1 VTAPTIEPG
10 RTAADATPAPRH
22 GWQVLRVAVRP
33 HRRVA
38 AMGILTGLLWSA
50 SKLAVPALV
59 ARTIDRGVVPGDR
72 GALYANIAVLGCVGL
87 AGALIA
93 GLRRWYAQLLGFLVE
108 RDIRQRL
115 VAHLYRLHLGFH
127 DTTPTGLLVSR
138 TGSDLLQIQQPFIG
152 IPMLLSS
159 IVMLL
164 GAVVLLATVNL
175 PLMLVALSPTAL
187 ILVVAVR
194 FTQRL
199 GPRSEDLQHR
209 LADLSGVVQES
220 ISGMGAIKGLGAE
233 QTELGRL
240 RGRAAGVYDA
250 AIDLTRTRATYLP
263 LFDFLP
269 ALGLVATL
277 WLGSVLV
284 ERGSLTLGELVMFNA
299 YVLMLVGPLRMVGM
313 TLSQLQRALVSASL
327 IGELLDVEPAIAD
340 PVVAVPLPAGGGEL
354 RFEGVTFTYPGSD
367 EPALRDVDLT
377 LAAGETVAV
386 VGATGSGKSTLVS
399 LVPRLTDPTAGR
411 VLIDGV
417 DVRDAS
423 LADVRSAVAV
433 VFEDSLL
440 FTGTIADNIRFGA
453 PGASEHEVRAAAR
466 TAGAH
471 DFIATLDDGYDSL
484 VGERGAGLSGGQRQ
498 RIAIARALLAPA
510 RILVL
515 DSATS
520 AVDAVKEVE
529 IRDAIAE
536 VTRDRTTLL
545 IAHRA
550 TTIALAD
557 RVVLL
562 HDGRLVDSGTHTELL
577 SRSALYR
584 QVLARADDEVDDE
597 RGSDPEIELVS

>member
-1 VTAPTIEPG
+1 MVDSAEPDT
-10 RTAADATPAPRH
+10 RR
-22 GWQVLRVAVRP
+22 GWHVLRVAVRP

-38 AMGILTGLLWSA
+38 AAGILTGLLWSA

-59 ARTIDRGVVPGDR
+59 ARTIDQGVVPGDR
-72 GALYANIAVLGCVGL
+72 DALYANIALLACVGL

-93 GLRRWYAQLLGFLVE
+93 GLRRWYAQLLAYLVE

-164 GAVVLLATVNL
+164 GAIVLLALINV

-199 GPRSEDLQHR
+199 GPRSEALQHR

-220 ISGMGAIKGLGAE
+220 VTGMGAIKGLGAE
-233 QTELGRL
+233 QPELARL

-250 AIDLTRTRATYLP
+250 AIGLTRIRATYLP

-277 WLGSVLV
+277 WLGSVFV
-284 ERGSLTLGELVMFNA
+284 ERGTLTLGELVLFNA
-299 YVLMLVGPLRMVGM
+299 YVLMLVGPLRLVGM

-327 IGELLDVEPAIAD
+327 IGELLEVEPEIAD
-340 PVVAVPLPAGGGEL
+340 PPSPVPLPDEEGEL
-354 RFEGVTFTYPGSD
+354 RFEGVTFAYPGSD
-367 EPALRDVDLT
+367 EPALRDLDLT
-377 LAAGETVAV
+377 VSAGETVAV

-399 LVPRLTDPTAGR
+399 LVPRLTDPSAGR

-417 DVRDAS
+417 DVRDVA
-423 LADVRSAVAV
+423 LDDVRSAVAV

-453 PGASEHEVRAAAR
+453 PDASEHEVRAAAR
-466 TAGAH
+466 VAGAH
-471 DFIATLDDGYDSL
+471 DFISLLDDGYDAL
-484 VGERGAGLSGGQRQ
+484 VGERGSGLSGGQRQ
-498 RIAIARALLAPA
+498 RIAIARAILAPA
-510 RILVL
+510 RVLVL

-536 VTRDRTTLL
+536 VTKDRTTLL

-550 TTIALAD
+550 ATIELAD

-562 HDGRLVDSGTHTELL
+562 HEGRLVDHGTHAELL

-584 QVLARADDEVDDE
+584 RVLARDEADN
-597 RGSDPEIELVS
+597 PETDTDVELVS